1 VNCFG
6 LHLYWGRG
14 NNIEGILLVSP
25 VADLYLSFRM
35 QECRNNIDLHG
46 GWDTHSSALGYQIQH
61 TLEVSKI
68 MCPGG

>member
-1 VNCFG
+1 
-6 LHLYWGRG
+6 
-14 NNIEGILLVSP
+14 LLVSP